1 MYLPDSGL
9 RVPPDDARIWR
20 YLDFT
25 KFVAL
30 LSHSSLHLSRADT
43 FLDRFEVSIPLRDL
57 AAART
62 WTIEQMRRR
71 SISRDGIIGYLSAL
85 SDQPATAIAKLSEH
99 ELVVQFLRHA
109 NSALFVSCWH
119 MNEDES
125 AAMWDLY
132 LGNSPGVAIESSFA
146 ALRDE
151 LDRATGDTLVTIGAV
166 DYLDY
171 QRDSWGPYRP
181 FNAVFHKRRSFDHE
195 RELRAVIVRP
205 TYDELGS
212 NGNAAAVRHHPA
224 GIDIPIQ
231 LPRLVHRVWISP
243 RSAPWF
249 AQLVA
254 TVSERLGCPLP
265 LVRSSL
271 YDAPD
276 FS

>member
-9 RVPPDDARIWR
+9 RVPADDARIWR

-30 LSHSSLHLSRADT
+30 LSGSSLHFSRADT

-57 AAART
+57 AAARA
-62 WTIEQMRRR
+62 WTIGQIHRG
-71 SISRDGIIGYLSAL
+71 SISRDGITRYLSAV
-85 SDQPATAIAKLSEH
+85 SGQPASAFLTLSEH
-99 ELVVQFLRHA
+99 ELAVQFLRHA

-119 MNEDES
+119 MNQDES

-132 LGNSPGVAIESSFA
+132 LGNGPGVAIESSFA

-151 LDRATGDTLVTIGAV
+151 LDRATGDTMVAVGSV

-171 QRDSWGPYRP
+171 QSDSWGPYRP

-205 TYDELGS
+205 TYEELGRD
-212 NGNAAAVRHHPA
+212 GIAVSAWPD
-224 GIDIPIQ
+224 IDVPVQ
-231 LPRLVHRVWISP
+231 LSRLVHRVWISP

-254 TVSERLGCPLP
+254 TVSERLGSPLP
-265 LVRSSL
+265 LVRSNL